1 MSGETYNVV
10 LFGTAGVGK
19 TSSLVQL
26 REKRYAQ
33 LDASFAT
40 EDTHFTEVVVDG
52 EKAVLSILDT
62 ATSPKNYSADRDAFI
77 KSADG
82 YLVMYSIDVSQ
93 SFHEIWQYKDQVM
106 ALRKDDAPV
115 FPVLLAG
122 NKSDLDLVREVMQKD
137 ALDLAST
144 WGSIPA
150 LELSSK
156 DHTSVEIMYHTIV
169 REMRKFRKLS
179 ALQKRQKADQ
189 CSVM

>member
-62 ATSPKNYSADRDAFI
+62 ATC
-77 KSADG
+77 
-82 YLVMYSIDVSQ
+82 M
-93 SFHEIWQYKDQVM
+93 
-106 ALRKDDAPV
+106 
-115 FPVLLAG
+115 
-122 NKSDLDLVREVMQKD
+122 
-137 ALDLAST
+137 
-144 WGSIPA
+144 
-150 LELSSK
+150 
-156 DHTSVEIMYHTIV
+156 
-169 REMRKFRKLS
+169 
-179 ALQKRQKADQ
+179 
-189 CSVM
+189 